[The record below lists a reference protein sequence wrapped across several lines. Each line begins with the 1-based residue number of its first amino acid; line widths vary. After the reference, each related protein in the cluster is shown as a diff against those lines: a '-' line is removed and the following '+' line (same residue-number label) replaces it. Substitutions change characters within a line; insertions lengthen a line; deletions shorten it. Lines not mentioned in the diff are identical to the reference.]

1 MKKQLDKLKSIF
13 IINKQ
18 ITIFLIGL
26 SIIAVIAGA
35 FYITILNKA
44 DQSLVQTSI
53 NEFFN
58 NINNNNLNYMS
69 SLKNIILTNVGF
81 IIIIWLLGISV
92 IGIPVIIF
100 LFFSKAFVI
109 GFSIS
114 SIIFNYKLKGTLL
127 SLFYIVPHHIIN
139 IYVFI
144 ILIAYAISLSF
155 KIIESIVKRKSI
167 DFKVVMNKYL
177 YVLLVSLT
185 VIVITS
191 LFEIFIMPS
200 ILKIIL
206 SLVN

>member
-1 MKKQLDKLKSIF
+1 MKKQWDKLKSIF

-26 SIIAVIAGA
+26 SIVAVVAGA
-35 FYITILNKA
+35 FYITILNKT
-44 DQSLVQTSI
+44 DQSLVKTSI

-58 NINNNNLNYMS
+58 NINNNNLNYMA

-81 IIIIWLLGISV
+81 IIVIWLLGISV
-92 IGIPVIIF
+92 IGIPIIIF

-127 SLFYIVPHHIIN
+127 SLFYIFPHHIIN
-139 IYVFI
+139 IYIYI

-155 KIIESIVKRKSI
+155 KIIESIIKRKSI

-177 YVLLVSLT
+177 YVLLVSLI

-191 LFEIFIMPS
+191 LFEIFAMPA

-206 SLVN
+206 SLVK

>member
-1 MKKQLDKLKSIF
+1 MKKQWDKLKSIF

-26 SIIAVIAGA
+26 SIVAVVAGA
-35 FYITILNKA
+35 FYITILNKT
-44 DQSLVQTSI
+44 DQSLVKTSI

-58 NINNNNLNYMS
+58 NINNNNLNYIA

-81 IIIIWLLGISV
+81 IIVIWLLGISV
-92 IGIPVIIF
+92 IGIPIIIF

-127 SLFYIVPHHIIN
+127 SLFYIFPHHIIN
-139 IYVFI
+139 IYIYI

-155 KIIESIVKRKSI
+155 KIIESIIKRKSI

-177 YVLLVSLT
+177 YVLLVSLI

-191 LFEIFIMPS
+191 LFEIFAMPA

-206 SLVN
+206 SLVK

>member
-1 MKKQLDKLKSIF
+1 MKKQWDKLKSIF

-26 SIIAVIAGA
+26 SIVAVVAGA
-35 FYITILNKA
+35 FYITILNKT
-44 DQSLVQTSI
+44 DQSLVKTSI

-58 NINNNNLNYMS
+58 NINNNNLNYMA

-81 IIIIWLLGISV
+81 IIVIWLLGISV
-92 IGIPVIIF
+92 IGIPIIIF

-114 SIIFNYKLKGTLL
+114 SIIFNYELKGTLL
-127 SLFYIVPHHIIN
+127 SLFYIFPHHIIN
-139 IYVFI
+139 IYIYI

-155 KIIESIVKRKSI
+155 KIIESIIKRKSI

-177 YVLLVSLT
+177 YVLLVSLI

-191 LFEIFIMPS
+191 LFEIFAMPA

-206 SLVN
+206 SLVK